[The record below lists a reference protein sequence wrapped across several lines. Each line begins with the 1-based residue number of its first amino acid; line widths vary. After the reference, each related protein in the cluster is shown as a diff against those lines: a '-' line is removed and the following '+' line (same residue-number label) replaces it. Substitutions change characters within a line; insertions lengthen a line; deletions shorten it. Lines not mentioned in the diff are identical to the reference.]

1 MDKKLA
7 DFKLSLKASFRD
19 ILSSSI
25 TSLITS
31 SQKLTQETS
40 TKPNL
45 PLQLLSQEQP
55 NLQLQ
60 LQSQPQPQLQPHSQ
74 LQP

>member
-7 DFKLSLKASFRD
+7 DFKLSLEASFRD

-25 TSLITS
+25 ASLITS

-60 LQSQPQPQLQPHSQ
+60 PQPYSQ
-74 LQP
+74 LQLQLHS